1 MFIKITLRSFLIL
14 SGLYLSPVMA
24 CDNGSH
30 NSDKMTMSNH
40 NTHHMMSYGNAPFG
54 LMASMHH
61 EGFMFSIKQ
70 GHMDMR
76 GNILDGNHISNAEI
90 LALPNK
96 TGSQP
101 KNLSVVPTDMKMQM
115 TMVSLMYAPMERIN
129 FMAMATYAS
138 KDMKLNSYK
147 PMMDRGFLGTFSTS
161 TNDLSNYSLSGLF
174 KLKEDH
180 QSRWHMEICFQ
191 NSAGSNDSTDTVLTP
206 MGTSSKMILP
216 YGMQSG
222 DGSKRLVLGI
232 TNVKKHKEKIV
243 WGNQIKRKLAFSS
256 GDWNFGDEL
265 EYNTWIQY
273 ELNKSVSLS
282 TRMKFIYQ
290 DEISGK
296 STLINAPVQTA
307 NPENYGGKELHL
319 GLGVSFWPN
328 KAAKKG
334 NRLGLEIVK
343 PVVQNKNNLQMKTNY
358 QIILGYQKSF

>member
-30 NSDKMTMSNH
+30 HSDKMTMSNH

-90 LALPNK
+90 ISLPNK

-129 FMAMATYAS
+129 FMAMVTYAS
-138 KDMKLNSYK
+138 KDMKLNSYR

-180 QSRWHMEICFQ
+180 TNLGGTWKFVCKTLQVAMI
-191 NSAGSNDSTDTVLTP
+191 VL
-206 MGTSSKMILP
+206 
-216 YGMQSG
+216 
-222 DGSKRLVLGI
+222 
-232 TNVKKHKEKIV
+232 
-243 WGNQIKRKLAFSS
+243 
-256 GDWNFGDEL
+256 
-265 EYNTWIQY
+265 IQY
-273 ELNKSVSLS
+273 
-282 TRMKFIYQ
+282 
-290 DEISGK
+290 
-296 STLINAPVQTA
+296 
-307 NPENYGGKELHL
+307 
-319 GLGVSFWPN
+319 
-328 KAAKKG
+328 
-334 NRLGLEIVK
+334 
-343 PVVQNKNNLQMKTNY
+343 
-358 QIILGYQKSF
+358 